1 MRLCELESDYA
12 ILFSENR
19 RVYLATLGLA
29 ADKICSGVVTPRA
42 LDNTLHEGGD
52 VFPDTGCEAPPLL
65 ISNVVYRRMTPVL
78 KRGVYMSCDHN
89 PGNLLVHM
97 GVMRLLPHPVVKLT
111 VTDLPTIN
119 IPL

>member
-12 ILFSENR
+12 ILFSEFR
-19 RVYLATLGLA
+19 RVCFAMLGIT
-29 ADKICSGVVTPRA
+29 ADKNCSGVVTPRA
-42 LDNTLHEGGD
+42 LDNTLHEGGG

-89 PGNLLVHM
+89 PGNLRVHM
-97 GVMRLLPHPVVKLT
+97 GVMRLLSPPVVKLS
-111 VTDLPTIN
+111 VTDLPTY
-119 IPL
+119 IP